1 MWLELARA
9 REDKVWG
16 YIIALEQAPQCPP
29 LDLNLQGPILL
40 SSPQV
45 LKGRPLR
52 SLLGDTW
59 VGQRDIS
66 VRPPS
71 HMVNPLHCLQPTQT
85 PPPITFSAFANVL

>member
-29 LDLNLQGPILL
+29 LDLNLQDPYPAQQ
-40 SSPQV
+40 SPGYRLV

-59 VGQRDIS
+59 VGQQDIS

-71 HMVNPLHCLQPTQT
+71 HMVNPCSPHKLPR
-85 PPPITFSAFANVL
+85 P